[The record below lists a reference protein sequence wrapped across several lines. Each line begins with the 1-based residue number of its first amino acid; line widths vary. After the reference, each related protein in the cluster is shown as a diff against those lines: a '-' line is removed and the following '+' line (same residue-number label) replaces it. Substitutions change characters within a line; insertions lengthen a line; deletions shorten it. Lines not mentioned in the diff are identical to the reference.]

1 MEIKGKDASV
11 NIDAYLNKI
20 ADKKSVAPKAKPD
33 AEGVRGED
41 KVQISARARE
51 IMEAQQAAKAIPDV
65 RENKVAEVKS
75 KIETGTYRVDGHKIA
90 VNMINESL
98 ENEVAS
104 KIKTKA

>member
-11 NIDAYLNKI
+11 NLDAYLNKI
-20 ADKKSVAPKAKPD
+20 VDKKGVAPKAKPD

-41 KVQISARARE
+41 KVQISAHARE
-51 IMEAQQAAKAIPDV
+51 ILEAQQASKAIPDV
-65 RENKVAEVKS
+65 REDKVAEAKN
-75 KIETGTYRVDGHKIA
+75 KIETGTYRVDGDKIA

-98 ENEVAS
+98 ENEIAS

>member
-20 ADKKSVAPKAKPD
+20 ADKKDVAQKAKPD
-33 AEGVRGED
+33 TPSVRGED

-51 IMEAQQAAKAIPDV
+51 IVEAQKAAKAIPDV
-65 RENKVAEVKS
+65 REDKVAEVKN
-75 KIETGTYRVDGHKIA
+75 KVETGTYRVEGHRIA
-90 VNMINESL
+90 VNMIDESL
-98 ENEVAS
+98 QNEIAS